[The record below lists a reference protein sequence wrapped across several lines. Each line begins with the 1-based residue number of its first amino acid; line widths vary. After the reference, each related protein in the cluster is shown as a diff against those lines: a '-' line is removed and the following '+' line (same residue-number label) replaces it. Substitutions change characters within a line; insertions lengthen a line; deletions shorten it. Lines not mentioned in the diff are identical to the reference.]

1 MTNNNIVHIW
11 IIILFMF
18 DSQFL
23 LSLTHYFDYNYLAN
37 KFVYTLT
44 KELIIEQL
52 ILFIYM
58 TNDIIAR

>member
-1 MTNNNIVHIW
+1 
-11 IIILFMF
+11 MF